1 MGSEWEGADNIM
13 SMALFQTKIL
23 AAARIAVKNP
33 ELKMRDI
40 LEWSIGEVKPCEGEV
55 VVGLARVGCNI
66 CILKHKD
73 HRAKAAELCSPT
85 PPA

>member
-1 MGSEWEGADNIM
+1 MNVAM
-13 SMALFQTKIL
+13 FQKEIL

-40 LEWSIGEVKPCEGEV
+40 LEWSIGEVKPCDGEV
-55 VVGLARVGCNI
+55 VVGLASVGCNI
-66 CILKHKD
+66 CILKIND
-73 HRAKAAELCSPT
+73 RRAKETEFCLQM